1 MVYGVRI
8 DKAGERHHLDIG
20 EDIQPVRRFPD
31 GWYDG
36 DVGGMAPYTDEV
48 DEKQPLLFM
57 DDEELEGDL
66 LV

>member
-8 DKAGERHHLDIG
+8 DKTGERHHLDLG
-20 EDIQPVRRFPD
+20 EDIQPVRKFPD

-36 DVGGMAPYTDEV
+36 DVGGMVPYTDEV
-48 DEKQPLLFM
+48 DEEPLLRI
-57 DDEELEGDL
+57 DEEPEGDL